1 MPDET
6 NSTSSADSTTAAD
19 PTVAPTPV
27 TVLGLGAMGQA
38 IAGAFL
44 KAGHPTTVWNRSAGK
59 GEDLVARGATRA
71 ATAADAVR
79 AGELVVV
86 CVVDYDASQ
95 AILEPLAADLSG
107 RVLVNVTSDS
117 PERARAAAKWAAGH
131 GIAYLD
137 GAVMIPTV
145 MVGTPEALLFY
156 SGDEAAYKKHEA
168 LLKSLGGQSAYVGA
182 DHGLAAVYDLSMLD
196 FFWTSMA
203 GLVHGYA
210 LAAKDGVP
218 ASAIAPFLKA
228 HIALLG
234 LVVDETAREIDSGEY
249 LGAEANLAVELAGVE
264 HILHAAERRGL
275 DVSVLRGVRDVAK
288 RAVDLGHGADSWTA
302 TVEGVRNPSA

>member
-1 MPDET
+1 MPNAT
-6 NSTSSADSTTAAD
+6 HSTHSTD
-19 PTVAPTPV
+19 PRTTDPKTTSV

-38 IAGAFL
+38 LAGAFL
-44 KAGHPTTVWNRSAGK
+44 KAGYPTTIWNRSAGK
-59 GEDLVARGATRA
+59 GDDLVARGATRA
-71 ATAADAVR
+71 ASAAEAVR
-79 AGELVVV
+79 AGEVVLV

-117 PERARAAAKWAAGH
+117 PERAREAADWAAEH
-131 GIAYLD
+131 KIAYLD
-137 GAVMIPTV
+137 GSVMIPTV

-156 SGDEAAYKKHEA
+156 SGDEAAYQQHEE
-168 LLKSLGGQSAYVGA
+168 LLRSLGGKSAYVGA

-210 LAAKDGVP
+210 LAGKDGVP
-218 ASAIAPFLKA
+218 ASSVAPFLQS
-228 HIALLG
+228 HLSLLAM
-234 LVVDETAREIDSGEY
+234 VIGEMAKDMDRGVY
-249 LGAEANLAVELAGVE
+249 PGEEGNLAMELAGVE

-275 DVSVLRGVRDVAK
+275 DASVLRGVRDVAK
-288 RAVDLGHGADSWTA
+288 RAVDLGHGADGWTA
-302 TVEGVRNPSA
+302 IVEGIRNPRA